1 MKLVSPHLNYQRA
14 FANFYQDFVTH
25 DPDNAAYY
33 EPSQHD
39 FGQYVLQLNDQ
50 ARGIG
55 LPPGYV
61 PCNHFWLVDVEERVI
76 GAIRIRHHIENDFLR
91 LECGHIGYDV
101 APSHRR
107 KGAGCQM
114 LSLALQHAH
123 DLGIERALLVAD
135 SNNWA
140 SRGVIERN
148 GGVFESLIWGDVF
161 GCELARY
168 WIETDRS
175 VS

>member
-61 PCNHFWLVDVEERVI
+61 PCNHFWLVDDEERVI
-76 GAIRIRHHIENDFLR
+76 GAIRIRHHMRMTFCVWNVVISVTTLR
-91 LECGHIGYDV
+91 HHIV
-101 APSHRR
+101 E
-107 KGAGCQM
+107 KGPGVKCC
-114 LSLALQHAH
+114 LLLCNTHA
-123 DLGIERALLVAD
+123 I
-135 SNNWA
+135 
-140 SRGVIERN
+140 
-148 GGVFESLIWGDVF
+148 
-161 GCELARY
+161 
-168 WIETDRS
+168 
-175 VS
+175 

>member
-1 MKLVSPHLNYQRA
+1 
-14 FANFYQDFVTH
+14 
-25 DPDNAAYY
+25 
-33 EPSQHD
+33 
-39 FGQYVLQLNDQ
+39 
-50 ARGIG
+50 
-55 LPPGYV
+55 
-61 PCNHFWLVDVEERVI
+61 
-76 GAIRIRHHIENDFLR
+76 
-91 LECGHIGYDV
+91 
-101 APSHRR
+101 
-107 KGAGCQM
+107 M
-114 LSLALQHAH
+114 LSFALQHAH